1 MEGSYAIVFHFG
13 EGGGKTVEVSPPLG
27 PAFSLNLHRASLF
40 SSLSLS
46 TTIFEQMGCEDG
58 LVVKLVYSRRGH
70 RERIM

>member
-40 SSLSLS
+40 SSLSLNHY
-46 TTIFEQMGCEDG
+46 
-58 LVVKLVYSRRGH
+58 L
-70 RERIM
+70 